1 MSGIAWSIGGHGR
14 EDWLMDEE
22 ARRTIAS
29 YTTYPEAERAVDH
42 LSDPGFPVQRLAIR
56 QDVRLVEQMTGRM
69 GLGGAALHGAASRA
83 PIGGIS
89 GLLNQLDLLVPG
101 LLLALYGLVLRALV
115 GALSGLLVNAA
126 QRGRR
131 DFAPVSCTQPGRY
144 DVATD
149 EAVQLPAELRSG
161 TGTGSGA
168 RKGGLPRSGPAAT

>member
-1 MSGIAWSIGGHGR
+1 MS
-14 EDWLMDEE
+14 
-22 ARRTIAS
+22 
-29 YTTYPEAERAVDH
+29 
-42 LSDPGFPVQRLAIR
+42 
-56 QDVRLVEQMTGRM
+56 
-69 GLGGAALHGAASRA
+69 
-83 PIGGIS
+83 
-89 GLLNQLDLLVPG
+89 G

-161 TGTGSGA
+161 TGTSSGA